1 MMAGRMASWREMR
14 VLTGALIGALGLALL
29 SGRAAHAAPE
39 VASVGCEAPAYM
51 LATDLTLN
59 RVVASLKNDR
69 KLDILVIGSRSS
81 TISSAE
87 NTGYPARLQTLLRD
101 KLPGVNVNVTLEM
114 RMKRTAAEVA
124 SGIGAL
130 VTERK
135 PSLVIWQTGTYDAIR
150 SIDPDDFR
158 SALSEGIEAAQKAG
172 ADVILM
178 NLQYSP
184 RTETMINP
192 TPYLDNMRVVAQ
204 EHDVPLFDR
213 FALMRHWNETGE
225 FDLFSPAPG
234 IDLAMRVHG
243 CLARALST
251 FVLDATHIN
260 PSELRTLR

>member
-1 MMAGRMASWREMR
+1 MMAGRMASSRTM
-14 VLTGALIGALGLALL
+14 LALISALALAVL
-29 SGRAAHAAPE
+29 PGRPAAAAPE
-39 VASVGCEAPAYM
+39 VPPAVCEAPAYL
-51 LATDLTLN
+51 LATDITLK
-59 RVVASLKNDR
+59 RVVASLKTDH

-81 TISSAE
+81 SIASAE
-87 NTGYPARLQTLLRD
+87 NTAYPARLQALLRD
-101 KLPGVNVNVTLEM
+101 KLPGIAVNVTLEM

-124 SGIGAL
+124 SGIGQL
-130 VTERK
+130 VADRK

-150 SIDPDDFR
+150 SIDPEDFR
-158 SALSEGIEAAQKAG
+158 SGLSEGIEASQKLG

-204 EHDVPLFDR
+204 EHDLPLFDR
-213 FALMRHWNETGE
+213 FALMRHWSETGE
-225 FDLFSPAPG
+225 FDLFSPSPG

-243 CLARALST
+243 CLARALAA
-251 FVLDATHIN
+251 FVLEATHIN

>member
-1 MMAGRMASWREMR
+1 MRAGRIASLRR
-14 VLTGALIGALGLALL
+14 LLVLSGALALAALPSRVAL
-29 SGRAAHAAPE
+29 AAPE
-39 VASVGCEAPAYM
+39 VASAGCEAPAY
-51 LATDLTLN
+51 LLTTDLTLK
-59 RVVASLKNDR
+59 RVVASLKNDH

-81 TISSAE
+81 SISSAE
-87 NTGYPARLQTLLRD
+87 STAYPARLQALLRD
-101 KLPGVNVNVTLEM
+101 KLPGINVNVTLEM
-114 RMKRTAAEVA
+114 RMKRTAGEVA
-124 SGIGAL
+124 SGIGQL

-158 SALSEGIEAAQKAG
+158 GALSEGIEASQNAG

-225 FDLFSPAPG
+225 FDLFSPSPG
-234 IDLAMRVHG
+234 IDMAMRVHG
-243 CLARALST
+243 CLARALSA

>member
-1 MMAGRMASWREMR
+1 MMARMASPG
-14 VLTGALIGALGLALL
+14 VLRALLLMLGLA
-29 SGRAAHAAPE
+29 SAPAVAAPE
-39 VASVGCEAPAYM
+39 VASVGCEAPAYL
-51 LATDLTLN
+51 LATDLTIG
-59 RVVASLKNDR
+59 RAVTAIKTDR
-69 KLDILVIGSRSS
+69 RLDILVIGSRSS
-81 TISSAE
+81 SISSAE
-87 NTGYPARLQTLLRD
+87 STAYPARLQTLLRD
-101 KLPGVNVNVTLEM
+101 KLPGIAVNVTLEM

-124 SGIGAL
+124 SGIGQL

-150 SIDPDDFR
+150 SIDPEDFR
-158 SALSEGIEAAQKAG
+158 GALSEGIEASQKAG

-225 FDLFSPAPG
+225 FDLFSPSPG

>member
-1 MMAGRMASWREMR
+1 MMARTASPKRLR
-14 VLTGALIGALGLALL
+14 ALVLSLGLALA
-29 SGRAAHAAPE
+29 GGPAIAAPE
-39 VASVGCEAPAYM
+39 VASAGCEAPAYL
-51 LATDLTLN
+51 LATDLTIG
-59 RVVASLKNDR
+59 RVVSGLRNDR

-81 TISSAE
+81 SISSAE
-87 NTGYPARLQTLLRD
+87 STAYPARLQTLLRD
-101 KLPGVNVNVTLEM
+101 KLPGIAVNVSLEM

-124 SGIGAL
+124 SGIGQL

-150 SIDPDDFR
+150 SIDPEDFR
-158 SALSEGIEAAQKAG
+158 NALSEGIEASQKAG

-192 TPYLDNMRVVAQ
+192 TPYLDNMRVAAQ

-225 FDLFSPAPG
+225 FDLFSPSPG